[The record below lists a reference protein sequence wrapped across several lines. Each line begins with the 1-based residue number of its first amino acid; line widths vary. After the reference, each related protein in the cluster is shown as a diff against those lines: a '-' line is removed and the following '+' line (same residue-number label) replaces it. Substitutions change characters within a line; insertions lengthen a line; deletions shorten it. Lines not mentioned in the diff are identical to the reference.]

1 MAKKTETVSARKGS
15 KPIEQTT
22 PQTSKNRRWIW
33 IAAGVGIALVALLAV
48 VGLLNSRRST
58 VQTQAGAVAES
69 AGQPVNRRIIG
80 DPNAPVLIEA
90 FEDYQCPHCQDFTVA
105 LEKTIIEDLV
115 ASGTARYQF
124 QNRFVIDQN
133 SVIIASAAECAADQ
147 GRFWEYHDQLFA
159 SLSRNAG
166 ASSSA
171 DLKKDAADIGLNTS
185 DFNKCLDTQKHYEA
199 MLREDD
205 AAKGRGVNATPTVY
219 INGVQYKGAYEPQAF
234 KQAVEAAKAA
244 KTGSASASPEAAK

>member
-15 KPIEQTT
+15 RPIEQTT
-22 PQTSKNRRWIW
+22 KQKSKNRRWIW

-48 VGLLNSRRST
+48 VGLLNNRRST
-58 VQTQAGAVAES
+58 VQTQASAVAAS
-69 AGQPVNRRIIG
+69 ASQPVDRRIIG

-90 FEDYQCPHCQDFTVA
+90 FEDYQCPHCQDFTAV
-105 LEKTIIEDLV
+105 LDKTIRDDLV

-133 SVIIASAAECAADQ
+133 SVIVASAAECAADQ
-147 GRFWEYHDQLFA
+147 GRFWEYHDKLFA
-159 SLSRNAG
+159 SLSQNAG
-166 ASSSA
+166 GSRSA
-171 DLKKDAADIGLNTS
+171 DLKKYAADIGLNTG

-205 AAKGRGVNATPTVY
+205 AAKGRGVNATPTVFL
-219 INGVQYKGAYEPQAF
+219 NGVQYTGAYEPQAF

-244 KTGSASASPEAAK
+244 KTGSAASPEAAK

>member
-1 MAKKTETVSARKGS
+1 MAKKTETGSARKGS
-15 KPIEQTT
+15 RPIEQSAQ
-22 PQTSKNRRWIW
+22 QTRKNRRWIW
-33 IAAGVGIALVALLAV
+33 IAAGLGIALVTLLAV
-48 VGLLNSRRST
+48 VGVLNSRRT
-58 VQTQAGAVAES
+58 ALPAQASVAAAS
-69 AGQPVNRRIIG
+69 AGQPVDRRIIG
-80 DPNAPVLIEA
+80 DPNAPVLIES
-90 FEDYQCPHCQDFTVA
+90 FEDYQCPHCQDFTAA
-105 LEKTIIEDLV
+105 LDKTIREDLV
-115 ASGTARYQF
+115 ASGVARYQF

-166 ASSSA
+166 ASRGA
-171 DLKKDAADIGLNTS
+171 DLKQYGVDIGLNTG

-205 AAKGRGVNATPTVY
+205 ASRGRGVNATPTVF

-234 KQAVEAAKAA
+234 KEAVEAAKAA
-244 KTGSASASPEAAK
+244 KAGSAAASPEAAQ

>member
-22 PQTSKNRRWIW
+22 KQAGKNRRWLW
-33 IAAGVGIALVALLAV
+33 IATGVGIALVALLAV

-58 VQTQAGAVAES
+58 IQAQAGTVAERT
-69 AGQPVNRRIIG
+69 GQPVDRRIIG

-90 FEDYQCPHCQDFTVA
+90 YEDYQCPHCQDYTAA
-105 LEKTIIEDLV
+105 LGKTILEDLV

-124 QNRFVIDQN
+124 QNRFVIDEN
-133 SVIIASAAECAADQ
+133 SKVIASAAECAADQ

-166 ASSSA
+166 GSRSA
-171 DLKKDAADIGLNTS
+171 DLKKYAADIGLNTS
-185 DFNKCLDTQKHYEA
+185 EFDQCLDTQKHYEA

-205 AAKGRGVNATPTVY
+205 AAKGRGVNATPTVF

-234 KQAVEAAKAA
+234 KQAVEAAKAV
-244 KTGSASASPEAAK
+244 KTGSAAPSPEAAK